1 MFICFMARDNDS
13 AGRGY
18 LGDTQITVL
27 KEFLP
32 GRKVFSP
39 PTLWLHATAQPMAI
53 PRASCKLLPSEQR
66 MPGGY
71 SVSKFKH

>member
-27 KEFLP
+27 KE
-32 GRKVFSP
+32 VFSP
-39 PTLWLHATAQPMAI
+39 ATLWLHATAQPMAI